1 MKCIYLPVSFT
12 SVYENP
18 PCSQRSCRPRM
29 SVCVLCHRLSNFL
42 MRRLAIRVL
51 ISARAALWAT
61 AALLLC
67 RLSLMALGIESP
79 SASSGLQTFYNLSAL
94 MLIPAQ
100 WFLACLQSW
109 NLSPVSEPMIY
120 LGNGGLI
127 EWSGVISVVTL
138 SVFLLIDTLCHCIS
152 QCQVPQWLLA
162 WSAHY
167 IHQSQN
173 LSHLQDTRL
182 HAYPAGYPTMQMQ
195 PMPTPIMPPQIMPP
209 QTMPQMAQQLYNIG
223 AQQAP
228 MAPMTMGY
236 GSFDGQ
242 MREVTVL
249 FCDIRGYTS
258 LVEKYPPSMVIQQ
271 LNEYFSAMTQVIYH
285 HRGRLD
291 KYIGDGFMA
300 YFEPTDGSVGSC
312 ARHGVLAALQMRHVL
327 KQMNQRWKQQG
338 YPTLDIG
345 IGINTGLVF
354 VGNIGS
360 LMKMDYTIIGDNVN
374 LAARL
379 EQLNKTFK
387 TQIIISEATHQ
398 LVKEVIQSKF
408 LGNVSIRGK
417 QQSVTVYEVKSSKSL
432 QTSVQ
437 APDQVPLMA
446 AHPPIVGA
454 PSFYRTS

>member
-1 MKCIYLPVSFT
+1 
-12 SVYENP
+12 
-18 PCSQRSCRPRM
+18 
-29 SVCVLCHRLSNFL
+29 

-61 AALLLC
+61 VALLLC
-67 RLSLMALGIESP
+67 RLALMALGIESP

-100 WFLACLQSW
+100 WALTCLQSW

-120 LGNGGLI
+120 LSNGGLI
-127 EWSGVISVVTL
+127 EWSGVVSVVTL
-138 SVFLLIDTLCHCIS
+138 SCFLVIETLCHWIS
-152 QCQVPQWLLA
+152 QCQVPQWLLT
-162 WSAHY
+162 WSTNY
-167 IHQSQN
+167 IHRSQAHLSPAHPHLHGSN
-173 LSHLQDTRL
+173 LHS
-182 HAYPAGYPTMQMQ
+182 YPPVHTVAPPMAAQMHPAMHGYPMAPGHPPMQSPLQ
-195 PMPTPIMPPQIMPP
+195 PPLQPAQL
-209 QTMPQMAQQLYNIG
+209 AQQLYNIG
-223 AQQAP
+223 SQQAP

-417 QQSVTVYEVKSSKSL
+417 QQSVTVYEVKSSKTV
-432 QTSVQ
+432 QTPGQ
-437 APDQVPLMA
+437 NPGQPLMQA
-446 AHPPIVGA
+446 APPVAGA
-454 PSFYRTS
+454 PGFYYGAS

>member
-1 MKCIYLPVSFT
+1 
-12 SVYENP
+12 
-18 PCSQRSCRPRM
+18 M
-29 SVCVLCHRLSNFL
+29 SSPFQFL
-42 MRRLAIRVL
+42 MRRLTIRVL

-100 WFLACLQSW
+100 WVLTCLQSW

-127 EWSGVISVVTL
+127 EWSGVVSVVTL
-138 SVFLLIDTLCHCIS
+138 CCFLLIDTLCHWIF
-152 QCQVPQWLLA
+152 QCQVPQWLLS

-167 IHQSQN
+167 IHRSQS
-173 LSHLQDTRL
+173 LSHLQGVNL
-182 HAYPAGYPTMQMQ
+182 QPYPAVMQQ
-195 PMPTPIMPPQIMPP
+195 MPPQMMPP
-209 QTMPQMAQQLYNIG
+209 PMAPPIMHPMAPQMSPQMMPQMAQQLYNIG
-223 AQQAP
+223 SQQAP

-300 YFEPTDGSVGSC
+300 YFEPTDGSVASC

-417 QQSVTVYEVKSSKSL
+417 QQSVTVYEVKSSKAL
-432 QTSVQ
+432 QTPGHGQSPGQ
-437 APDQVPLMA
+437 PLMA

-454 PSFYRTS
+454 PSFYGTS